1 MGRDGRRKKKRV
13 RTNASARCDVAAN
26 VWPVTLQHLQVDRL
40 SHPPFCRSPL
50 ASRLVELL
58 IAVLVRASVSRGRAA
73 PCRRLVSLPCVSAP
87 NSCMAPHRLS
97 FFQLG
102 GEPQGPTTS
111 DTPPIALKVHS
122 NLCCAVQ
129 LGSASACV
137 MCGTVVL
144 WHRIPGG
151 RPLTAL
157 CAYTRAVCTFLTVR
171 DGLSATWFSL
181 SLRALALGELLNCR
195 ACFVWCARRIPQQ
208 TPNLAVSP
216 LTHNNKTIPPR
227 NPHLQ
232 YGSNAAAHCHGVVD
246 RPTHLR

>member
-1 MGRDGRRKKKRV
+1 
-13 RTNASARCDVAAN
+13 
-26 VWPVTLQHLQVDRL
+26 
-40 SHPPFCRSPL
+40 
-50 ASRLVELL
+50 
-58 IAVLVRASVSRGRAA
+58 
-73 PCRRLVSLPCVSAP
+73 
-87 NSCMAPHRLS
+87 MAPHRLS

-111 DTPPIALKVHS
+111 DTPPIALKVYS
-122 NLCCAVQ
+122 NLRCA
-129 LGSASACV
+129 ASFACF

-157 CAYTRAVCTFLTVR
+157 CAYARAVCTFLTVR
-171 DGLSATWFSL
+171 DGLSATWVLL

-216 LTHNNKTIPPR
+216 LTHSNNKIPPR
-227 NPHLQ
+227 NIHLQ
-232 YGSNAAAHCHGVVD
+232 YGSNAAAHCHGVD